1 MKVLHIEDRFH
12 PNMGYQINY
21 FAELH
26 NPEISFYI
34 ITSKSFSI
42 WKGIDSRHILN
53 EDKIFE
59 EKYNVKIYRLESS
72 YNPEG
77 KNWLWLK
84 DLYSTIHKINPDIIF
99 VHGLETL
106 TAIRIIFS
114 DLSKKY
120 VIVSDTHTLLNQLNK
135 NLRGKIFLI
144 FVKYIYSRKIN
155 NKGLLI
161 FCTTHENKLVLKNL
175 YRIDNKNIKDS
186 LIGTNLDDYKFD
198 STYKEKIR
206 KELNISEKSKIIL
219 YIGKIDNK
227 KKPHLIL
234 NAVKKIEMEIN
245 EKLYLIFIGTKDKN
259 YFDNNFNIK
268 FKNNIEIII
277 KSYMPNKELYKYYS
291 FADFAIFP
299 KENTLSSLDAQACK
313 LPVIMEKDTTN
324 EERLYK
330 GGILYEKDNI
340 DDLSKKI
347 LLLLNNNDLLKKLSI
362 EGYEYIK
369 NNYDYKMIVKKME
382 DDLFEK
388 FQKRGT

>member
-26 NPEISFYI
+26 NPVISFYI